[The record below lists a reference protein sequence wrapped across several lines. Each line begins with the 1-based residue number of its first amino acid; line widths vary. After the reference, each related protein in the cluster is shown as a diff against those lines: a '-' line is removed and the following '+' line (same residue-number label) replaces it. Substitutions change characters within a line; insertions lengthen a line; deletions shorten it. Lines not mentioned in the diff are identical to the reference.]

1 MPIVPNKTVWN
12 KEKERIIKLYE
23 LKGIII
29 NESIGSLIRSVLK
42 LASKNEDDIARLFK
56 STEKAAASVIDDVV
70 KTKKISEFEALQ
82 KQLMHAFNPSDL
94 AENIPQA
101 QQKVRNILNG
111 YAKSRGMGNWND
123 VKRAIGILPNLLL
136 GKRISNRTF
145 LEVYENY
152 KLIDFTQMSTI
163 KNIETFNTVMA
174 NAIKTNRF
182 DILPRGGF
190 EKMGIKATDYN
201 GLGFRGFI
209 KDQLSRGAKI
219 NEVDPTTGRWSI
231 TFVN

>member
-1 MPIVPNKTVWN
+1 MKQFILEN

-23 LKGIII
+23 LKGIVI
-29 NESIGSLIRSVLK
+29 NESIGPLIRSALK
-42 LASKNEDDIARLFK
+42 LASKNEDDIAMLFK
-56 STEKAAASVIDDVV
+56 STEKAAASLIDDIV
-70 KTKKISEFEALQ
+70 KTKKISEFETLQ
-82 KQLMHAFNPSDL
+82 MQLMHAFNPSGL

-111 YAKSRGMGNWND
+111 YAKYRGMGNWND
-123 VKRAIGILPNLLL
+123 VKRSIGLLPNLLL

-145 LEVYENY
+145 LDSYSNY
-152 KLIDFTQMSTI
+152 TLIDFTQMSTI

-174 NAIKTNRF
+174 NAVKTNRF

-209 KDQLSRGAKI
+209 KDQLSRGAKV